1 MTEKKQPSILQ
12 RWGVSEEQL
21 TYLIDKNPSLRGMVL
36 GYVAE
41 DKFHD
46 AFLDRPEITEV
57 GKDDD
62 HDRKK
67 KGDRRIVYK
76 GHTLTVEVKSLQ
88 TAMCVQHADGTW
100 SGKAQVDGSDRRV
113 VKFPDR
119 TELNTTLL
127 LRGEFDLLAV
137 NCFAFGDTW
146 KFAFAKNADL
156 PTSTFRKYTPAQRE
170 QLIASLVPV
179 DWPPKPPFTE
189 DPFKLLNE
197 LIADKA
203 PESPVIVEEA
213 ASVPE
218 TADVVIVKDE
228 D

>member
-1 MTEKKQPSILQ
+1 MTEENKPSILE

-41 DKFHD
+41 TKFHD

-57 GKDDD
+57 DKDDD

-88 TAMCVQHADGTW
+88 TAMCVQNEDGSW

-156 PTSTFRKYTPAQRE
+156 PTSKFKKYTEAQRE

-179 DWPPKPPFTE
+179 EWPPKPPFSD
-189 DPFKLLNE
+189 DPFKLLDE
-197 LIADKA
+197 LITEKA
-203 PESPVIVEEA
+203 PPSPVIVEEVA
-213 ASVPE
+213 VVEEA
-218 TADVVIVKDE
+218 ADVVIVQD
-228 D
+228 DN